1 MERTMLYNIVNKKI
15 NKSMESNHPIP
26 PYLDAN
32 WPVGDLDQVSQYH
45 SHPPLYI
52 LGRIHRNII

>member
-15 NKSMESNHPIP
+15 NKSMESNHPKP

-45 SHPPLYI
+45 SPPPIYFRL
-52 LGRIHRNII
+52 